1 MTKLWNK
8 KILLLLAAAAL
19 ILLTGWYFLG
29 ANGSAS
35 DNTGVVV
42 KGSLE
47 QRVSIAGTVMPLRRT
62 LVTAPYDGYVQKI
75 YVKVG
80 DEVKPNQPLV
90 SVTQSLANP
99 EPVFP
104 LRAPYKG
111 TVMNIQKREGE
122 NVKVGDTQE
131 FLLRVDDLTKLYID
145 ALAPEFDRLKLKKG
159 QEAEV
164 RASAIVD
171 RSYKGIIRDLTLA
184 PREIPNSNLQQYPVR
199 IELVERDEKI
209 GPGMS
214 AVVDIITD
222 RRENVL
228 TLPHEY
234 VRKNP
239 DGSYFVLLESGEKR
253 PIKVGMQNEESFE
266 ITEGLSEGDRVQ
278 LTDFLNP

>member
-8 KILLLLAAAAL
+8 KLLLSFGAAL
-19 ILLTGWYFLG
+19 LLLLTGWYTLSN
-29 ANGSAS
+29 NGSAS
-35 DNTGVVV
+35 DEAGIVA
-42 KGSLE
+42 KGNME
-47 QRVSIAGTVMPLRRT
+47 QRVSIAGTVMPKRRT
-62 LVTAPYDGYVQKI
+62 LVAAPYDGYVQKV

-90 SVTQSLANP
+90 SVTQSLSNP

-111 TVMNIQKREGE
+111 IVMNVQKREGE
-122 NVKVGDTQE
+122 NVKTGDALE
-131 FLLRVDDLTKLYID
+131 FLLRIDDLTTLYID
-145 ALAPEFDRLKLKKG
+145 AMAPEFDRLKLKKG

-184 PREIPNSNLQQYPVR
+184 PREIPNSNLQQYPIR
-199 IELVERDEKI
+199 IELMERDDRI

-234 VRKNP
+234 VRKNA
-239 DGSYFVLLESGEKR
+239 DGSYFVLLSSGEKR

-266 ITEGLSEGDRVQ
+266 ITEGLKEGERVQ